1 MPFVENLERY
11 SRILLILT
19 TVLLA
24 MMFSNVLEVRITH
37 CRDNVEKLKSHILL
51 VSLIWISVLS
61 SNYISDTEPNIV
73 QENSPGV
80 GGWGG
85 TCRCPDGTTYEVGD
99 HFDACN
105 TLACVNGE
113 MINCNKYEGEWSYR
127 KVVCT
132 SIH

>member
-1 MPFVENLERY
+1 ME
-11 SRILLILT
+11 
-19 TVLLA
+19 A
-24 MMFSNVLEVRITH
+24 
-37 CRDNVEKLKSHILL
+37 L
-51 VSLIWISVLS
+51 VYFS

-113 MINCNKYEGEWSYR
+113 MVNCNRKHGEWSGR
-127 KVVCT
+127 KVTCKGILLLSVL
-132 SIH
+132 SWLSLSLRRNGSLS